1 MFSDGKRSDGLLHS
15 EAPLTTSY
23 TPDEPIGRDAELSQL
38 IEALR
43 PLAHRRTPENLLIH
57 GPAGVGK
64 SVCVNHAFE
73 YLESKTSVKT
83 VYINCW
89 QYNTRPSLLT
99 QLLINVGYPAPRKG
113 KPVDEL
119 LSRLREWLD
128 KTQSIAVALDE
139 FDQLDEQNKVIYDL
153 QHLSENA
160 ENNFGVV
167 LVSNKHPTEIQLDP
181 RSESRFSCRTMEFR
195 PYTDD
200 RLYEILDHRANQA
213 FHSNALSDEVL
224 EHIATVVA
232 EQSGDCRQ
240 ALELLLRAG
249 RKAEQANADQVTR
262 EHVTHATAKDLDEI
276 SD

>member
-1 MFSDGKRSDGLLHS
+1 MVSDGTHSNGLLHS

-23 TPDEPIGRDAELSQL
+23 TPDEPIGRDTELSRL

-43 PLAHRRTPENLLIH
+43 PLANRRMPENLLLY

-73 YLESKTSVKT
+73 QLESETAVET

-89 QYNTRPSLLT
+89 QYNTRSSLLAKV
-99 QLLINVGYPAPRKG
+99 LINLGYPTPRKG

-128 KTQSIAVALDE
+128 KTENIAVALDE
-139 FDQLDEQNKVIYDL
+139 FDQLQEQNEIIYDL
-153 QHLSENA
+153 QHLGENA

-181 RSESRFSCRTMEFR
+181 RSESRFSCKTLEFR
-195 PYTDD
+195 PYTAD
-200 RLYEILDHRANQA
+200 RLYEILERRADQA
-213 FHSNALSDEVL
+213 FHPDTISDEVL
-224 EHIATVVA
+224 EHVATEVA

-262 EHVTHATAKDLDEI
+262 EHVASENTADSIDRSE
-276 SD
+276 

>member
-1 MFSDGKRSDGLLHS
+1 MYSDGERSNGLLLS

-23 TPDEPIGRDAELSQL
+23 TPDEPVGRDAECSRL
-38 IEALR
+38 IDALR
-43 PLAHRRTPENLLIH
+43 PLAYRRTAENLLIH

-73 YLESKTSVKT
+73 YLEAETTVKT
-83 VYINCW
+83 VFINCW
-89 QYNTRPSLLT
+89 QYNTRPALLA
-99 QLLINVGYPAPRKG
+99 QLLINMGYPAPRKG

-119 LSRLREWLD
+119 LARLREWLD

-139 FDQLDEQNKVIYDL
+139 FDQLQEQNKVIYDL

-160 ENNFGVV
+160 ENNFGVL

-181 RSESRFSCRTMEFR
+181 RSESRFSCKTLEFR
-195 PYTDD
+195 PYTAD
-200 RLYEILDHRANQA
+200 RLYEILEHRAEQA
-213 FHSNALSDEVL
+213 FRSDAISDEVL
-224 EHIATVVA
+224 DYVANAVA

-249 RKAEQANADQVTR
+249 RKADREGKAEVT
-262 EHVTHATAKDLDEI
+262 VDLVEGVI
-276 SD
+276 E